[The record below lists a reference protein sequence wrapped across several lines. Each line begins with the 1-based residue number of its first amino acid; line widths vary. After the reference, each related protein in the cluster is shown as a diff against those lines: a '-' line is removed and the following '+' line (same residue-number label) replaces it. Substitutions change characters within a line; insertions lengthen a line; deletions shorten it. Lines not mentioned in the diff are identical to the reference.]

1 MSYHIVVSQVSLR
14 TGKYKKDMS
23 LSFLQGL
30 GSDFHFYEDL
40 LQSHKYNHNY
50 VRASKSKLDQII
62 HN

>member
-40 LQSHKYNHNY
+40 LQSHKYN